1 MSTGQST
8 QQAFHSQ
15 AGSVPSVIRILDAMS
30 QAGAPAGSQAGS
42 QAGSSSSSSSSAPQP
57 PMASR
62 PTFITTDD
70 ARPTVAE
77 LAAYQ
82 VTVEQAVGQI
92 TFLLDYLGDDRN
104 QQPPRPSTTA
114 ADGRPGTIWKAAHD
128 IGVEFGRWEHHLARI
143 KLEKAQN
150 EAMVTRQ
157 MSMSV
162 QPQGAGGS
170 FKTPLPNTYDGKTG
184 DPAFTF
190 IAACNNY
197 RIMKPNAFPNDM
209 VFIRWALQ
217 QMEGKAGQWKVRQM
231 MRMDEQTDDQGNP
244 PRELAD
250 WKEFAQYFLTQYGDL
265 GLIEQAKVKWKGG
278 INQRVKAVDYF
289 EEIETVLLR
298 LNYQRDSQQ
307 TLDQILAGLK
317 QHIRTHFIGKE
328 WKSLNDMKK
337 EVVPYDAAFWEI
349 NTRAT
354 GEKTRTYASSS
365 KATSSTTH
373 ERGKSQTPQIKA
385 EVSKTGGTQRR
396 FLPEDK
402 FEYCKKNR
410 LCFMCKADGLEIVGS
425 AKFHPNHLPQNT
437 TKNKDKEIKR
447 TKIAATQGQ
456 ERKDTGHESGSDTDC
471 EQSKN

>member
-1 MSTGQST
+1 
-8 QQAFHSQ
+8 
-15 AGSVPSVIRILDAMS
+15 
-30 QAGAPAGSQAGS
+30 
-42 QAGSSSSSSSSAPQP
+42 
-57 PMASR
+57 
-62 PTFITTDD
+62 
-70 ARPTVAE
+70 
-77 LAAYQ
+77 
-82 VTVEQAVGQI
+82 
-92 TFLLDYLGDDRN
+92 
-104 QQPPRPSTTA
+104 
-114 ADGRPGTIWKAAHD
+114 
-128 IGVEFGRWEHHLARI
+128 
-143 KLEKAQN
+143 
-150 EAMVTRQ
+150 MVTRQ

-170 FKTPLPNTYDGKTG
+170 FKTPLPNKFDGKNG

-190 IAACNNY
+190 LAACNNY
-197 RIMKPNAFPNDM
+197 RIMKPNAFPNDI

-217 QMEGKAGQWKVRQM
+217 QMEGKAGPWKVRQM
-231 MRMDEQTDDQGNP
+231 MRMDEELDDQGNP
-244 PRELAD
+244 PFELTD
-250 WKEFAQYFLTQYGDL
+250 WKEFAEYFLTQYGDP

-278 INQRVKAVDYF
+278 LNQRGKAVDYF

-307 TLDQILAGLK
+307 TLDQIIAGLK

-354 GEKTRTYASSS
+354 GEKTQAFANSS

-385 EVSKTGGTQRR
+385 EVSKMGGTQRR
-396 FLPEDK
+396 FLPEDE

-437 TKNKDKEIKR
+437 TKNKDKEIKK

-456 ERKDTGHESGSDTDC
+456 ERKDMGHESGSDTDC